1 MQWGGADQ
9 IKKEIPHCKKE
20 EEIKEETETKTETET
35 KEQEETEISGS
46 GFKNKNK
53 DIYNFY
59 ETCGF
64 GLLNLTLTE
73 MIDADTELYTKEWIQ
88 DAMKEAVRQSKYKY
102 SYVVGILQNWKA
114 NGKDVKKSYV
124 KKESQWAV
132 GDSDYLKNNKV
143 DELEK
148 KLLGWE

>member
-1 MQWGGADQ
+1 MGGADQ
-9 IKKEIPHCKKE
+9 EKIKIPHCKKE
-20 EEIKEETETKTETET
+20 EETKEETETKTET
-35 KEQEETEISGS
+35 KEQEEKEISGCC
-46 GFKNKNK
+46 FKNK

-73 MIDADTELYTKEWIQ
+73 MIDADIELYTKEWIK
-88 DAMKEAVRQSKYKY
+88 DAMKEAVRQNKYKY

-114 NGKDVKKSYV
+114 NGKDNKKSYA

-132 GDSDYLKNNKV
+132 GDSEYLKDNNLN
-143 DELEK
+143 ELEK
-148 KLLGWE
+148 KLLGWK